1 MMAFGQDGD
10 APARTVLV
18 RMALDWLMILDP
30 GYWNGVEFLVRK
42 LAQMRSFLWAS
53 TPAVLQDLIWCCT
66 LRMEAT

>member
-18 RMALDWLMILDP
+18 RMALDWLPVVDP

-42 LAQMRSFLWAS
+42 LAQMRWFL
-53 TPAVLQDLIWCCT
+53 
-66 LRMEAT
+66 